1 MLRVDPRAC
10 TLPEFEPAVA
20 WLRQG
25 GVVAYPTD
33 TFYGLAVDPTSPEAV
48 AKLFELKGRPDRVAV
63 PFIAASRAQVDGW
76 CGLSELAA
84 RLADQFWPGPLS
96 LICPAPATV
105 VPAALGGGDTVA
117 VRVPDHAV
125 ARSLAYAWGAP
136 ITATSANRSGE
147 PPATTAEELA
157 VLASPLL
164 FIIDAGPTPGG
175 APSTIVD
182 ARRLATPILL
192 REGAIDW
199 SDVLHSLK
207 G

>member
-1 MLRVDPRAC
+1 VLRVDPRAC

-20 WLRQG
+20 WLKQG

-33 TFYGLAVDPTSPEAV
+33 TFYGLAVDPTSAKAV
-48 AKLFELKGRPDRVAV
+48 AGLFDLKGRQAAVAV

-76 CGLSELAA
+76 SGLSELGA

-96 LICPAPATV
+96 LICAAPKTIV
-105 VPAALGGGDTVA
+105 HAAIGGGDTVA

-125 ARSLAYAWGAP
+125 ARALAYAWGAP
-136 ITATSANRSGE
+136 ITATSANRTGQ
-147 PPATTAEELA
+147 PPATTAEELKA
-157 VLASPLL
+157 IASPAL

-175 APSTIVD
+175 SPSTIVD
-182 ARRLATPILL
+182 ARGAAPPILL
-192 REGAIDW
+192 REGAIAW

>member
-10 TLPEFEPAVA
+10 TLLEFEPAVA
-20 WLRQG
+20 WLKKG
-25 GVVAYPTD
+25 GIVAYPTD

-48 AKLFELKGRPDRVAV
+48 KGLFELKGRNEAVAV

-76 CGLSELAA
+76 TGLSVLGA

-96 LICPAPATV
+96 LLCAAPKSV

-125 ARSLAYAWGAP
+125 ARALAYAWGAP
-136 ITATSANRSGE
+136 ITATSANKSGD
-147 PPATTAEELA
+147 PPATTAEQ
-157 VLASPLL
+157 LASLKSPAL

-175 APSTIVD
+175 SPSTIVD
-182 ARRLATPILL
+182 ARGAARPILL
-192 REGAIDW
+192 REGAIAW
-199 SDVLHSLK
+199 GDVLHSLK